1 MWSINT
7 SIKKNYQFLRSPG
20 LFSVIQSL
28 WYSNDDNT
36 AKQVDK
42 SRQTVTR
49 EVIQLINPSFISFA
63 ETPSRIITDS
73 SQLMIAYIVLQRIPV
88 LMAKPIDVL
97 SSFALRKAYH

>member
-7 SIKKNYQFLRSPG
+7 SIKKNYQFHRSPG

-73 SQLMIAYIVLQRIPV
+73 SQLMIAYIVLQ
-88 LMAKPIDVL
+88 
-97 SSFALRKAYH
+97 